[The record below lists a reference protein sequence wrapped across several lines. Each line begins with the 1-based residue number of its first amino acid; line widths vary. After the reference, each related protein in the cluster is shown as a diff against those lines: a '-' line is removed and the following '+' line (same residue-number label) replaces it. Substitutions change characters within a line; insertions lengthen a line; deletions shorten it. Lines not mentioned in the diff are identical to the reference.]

1 MRFSSSVHIFAGTK
15 HSTGV
20 SPKYVII
27 GKLLNTCVCIHIK
40 DLLQSSPLF
49 FQESIKERAYFI
61 VDLVTTF
68 SCVICSG

>member
-1 MRFSSSVHIFAGTK
+1 MRFSASVSIFAGTK

-27 GKLLNTCVCIHIK
+27 EKLLNRYVCIHIK
-40 DLLQSSPLF
+40 DLLQSSLLF
-49 FQESIKERAYFI
+49 FQESIKECAYFI

-68 SCVICSG
+68 WCVI